1 MSTLTLNNVLAY
13 VERQADSVLGR
24 VFDKGEMHPIAIE
37 KKLCR
42 AIDEGARVF
51 LRKVYAPN
59 RITVSLHPDD
69 MKKYK
74 KYYDIFITELQTTAE
89 EHIRNNVSLAEN
101 ADESITI
108 TVREDP
114 AVQRGEVLCN
124 AELVS
129 GSWEDRIEREAKL

>member
-1 MSTLTLNNVLAY
+1 MSILMLNNVLAY
-13 VERQADSVLGR
+13 VERQADRVLGR
-24 VFDKGEMHPIAIE
+24 FFGQGEMHPIAIE

-59 RITVSLHPDD
+59 RITVFLHPDD

-74 KYYDIFITELQTTAE
+74 KYYDIFIAELQATAE

-101 ADESITI
+101 ADQTITI
-108 TVREDP
+108 TVKEDT
-114 AVQRGEVLCN
+114 ALQRGEVLCS

-129 GSWEDRIEREAKL
+129 GTREDGAEHEATV